1 MTNKEYIEK
10 LEEKL
15 MYALSPTKHELAEN
29 TKKLF
34 KNIIFQ
40 NLDEDTETIKK
51 ELKKYWKGLIK

>member
-1 MTNKEYIEK
+1 MTDKEYIEK

-29 TKKLF
+29 TKKSF

-51 ELKKYWKGLIK
+51 ELKKCWKGLIK